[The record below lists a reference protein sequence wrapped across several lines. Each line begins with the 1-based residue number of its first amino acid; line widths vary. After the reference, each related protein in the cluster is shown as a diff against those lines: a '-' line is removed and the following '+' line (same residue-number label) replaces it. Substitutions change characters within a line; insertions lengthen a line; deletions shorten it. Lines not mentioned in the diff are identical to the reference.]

1 MQQHNPYHNASNAYS
16 STTKTAGLN
25 DPRSLEAH
33 ALLNAASKL
42 DAIRSRMRNEETIPL
57 EELSTDLDYNRKL
70 WAVFADS
77 AGDGD
82 HELPLEIKNNIAN
95 LAMFMF
101 KRTVEIMGDPEPGKF
116 DVMIDINRQIASG
129 LMQRPAKAEDENQA
143 EPATTTEQESGTK
156 ATSPAPQAP
165 SAPIDA

>member
-1 MQQHNPYHNASNAYS
+1 MQQHNPYHDASNAYS
-16 STTKTAGLN
+16 STTKTAGLT

-42 DAIRSRMRNEETIPL
+42 DALRSRMRNEETIPL
-57 EELSTDLDYNRKL
+57 EEMSTDLDYNRKL

-95 LAMFMF
+95 LAIFMF
-101 KRTVEIMGDPEPGKF
+101 KRTVEIMGDPEPEKF

-129 LMQRPAKAEDENQA
+129 LMKRPAKAEDEDEA
-143 EPATTTEQESGTK
+143 AAASEPKTET
-156 ATSPAPQAP
+156 AAPAPRAP
-165 SAPIDA
+165 SSPIDA